1 MSISYTFDGAVAH
14 LRMDDGKANTIKPE
28 FLDGFYDAMNSAERD
43 EAKALVIWGREG
55 MFCAGFDLKALDLP
69 DPEEVA
75 AILQRAGRFI
85 LDLWNAP
92 FPTVAAVTG
101 HAVAGGA
108 LIAMACDHR
117 VGVSGRFKVGIN
129 ETRLGLTMPSWGIV
143 VAESAVP
150 NERVGEVLLMGNL
163 YDPAGAVDAGILHR
177 VVDAPGEL
185 ETAAEEFTS
194 QCLEIPTKAYGVVK
208 RRLHR
213 PATEHALALN
223 ESEVGG
229 DFLKAVAG

>member
-1 MSISYTFDGAVAH
+1 MSISYSFDGTVGH

-28 FLDGFYDAMNSAERD
+28 FLDGFYDALESAERD
-43 EAKALVIWGREG
+43 EARALVIWGREG

-69 DPEEVA
+69 DPDEVA
-75 AILQRAGRFI
+75 SILQRAGRFI

-117 VGVSGRFKVGIN
+117 IGLSGSFKVGIN
-129 ETRLGLTMPSWGIV
+129 ETRLGLTMPSWGIA

-150 NERVGEVLLMGNL
+150 NERIGEVLLLGNM
-163 YDPAGAVDAGILHR
+163 YDPAGAVDVGILHR
-177 VVDAPGEL
+177 VVAAPDAL
-185 ETAAEEFTS
+185 DAAVTEFTA
-194 QCLEIPTKAYGVVK
+194 QCAEIPTKAFGVVK
-208 RRLHR
+208 RRLR
-213 PATEHALALN
+213 RAATERALDLN
-223 ESEVGG
+223 AAEVGG
-229 DFLKAVAG
+229 DFLRAVAG